1 MTTKTEKQTITV
13 DRYVEAVGRRK
24 TAIARVRLY
33 PKKTGYT
40 INGKAYQ
47 DYFPMKK
54 YQEMILT
61 PFEVLSMNEKMG
73 VNVLVRGGGINA
85 QAEAVRHG
93 ISRALVVWDETFRKR
108 LRVSGFLTRDPRMVE
123 RKKYGLKK
131 ARRAPQWAKR

>member
-131 ARRAPQWAKR
+131 KRRAPPWAKR